1 MIGAVI
7 PVESEDGAA
16 GKETRSMPIDPST
29 HAATTAAAA
38 AEEYIVYLALSPPP
52 SDYYDSA
59 GSILG
64 VESNENLEFQTEKC
78 GVQNS
83 IFTSRN
89 H

>member
-1 MIGAVI
+1 
-7 PVESEDGAA
+7 
-16 GKETRSMPIDPST
+16 MPIDPST

-38 AEEYIVYLALSPPP
+38 AEEYIVYLALPPP
-52 SDYYDSA
+52 DYYDSA

-64 VESNENLEFQTEKC
+64 VESNENLEFQIEKC